1 MRVPA
6 ESGRGSTHGYDL
18 SSRDSLC
25 HTLTGS
31 QNRRLRHLQGISVR
45 NLALTPLATRVRDKT
60 IDDDNIPNNL
70 KTPSK
75 VLSQNETQPLHPS
88 RSFTDLKSH
97 ASKDD
102 DTNKESPMRPRRRS
116 TLFWNDPNPRTR
128 QVKFEDVINNRMVDS
143 FFSLHCEDLDEPV
156 YISEVVER
164 ANNPNFRSFDLNL
177 CGPYVSRMDEL
188 TLKIWTKT
196 AEMPEH
202 ILLVE
207 LKVHLRYLQFL
218 GKTLESFHQPL
229 PANSILFHFSDGVY
243 SNLTDLP
250 PIEAPLQAARQTA
263 TADGTALSSSSY
275 DALMKLA
282 NLDECVQDALAT
294 REKLESQIS
303 SILQPKEGPLNVTT
317 AAAESMEKLAL
328 TKNYVAMERKRVRA
342 AVKRKED
349 LAASIK
355 SRKEAMVQGRAS
367 QTKIQSHLPEAQERL
382 VTSEHLLNQT
392 SEDVKGQVRRI
403 AEDLLTIYPIEPIPD
418 KALAFTIA
426 GLALPN
432 SCFEDIDREVVAA
445 ALGHAAHLVYLLSF
459 YLSAALPYP
468 VNANGSTS
476 FIQDPIS
483 ASLPARTYPLYPV
496 SVQYRFEYAVFLL
509 NKDIEYI
516 LSKQGL
522 RVLDIRHTLP
532 NLKYLLYV
540 LTAGTSEIPARKA
553 GGVRAL
559 VAGRLTP
566 NLSRRGSM
574 ESAASGELVQPRK
587 AWELVSKMNGS
598 LSSDRTKKS
607 LPTLA

>member
-1 MRVPA
+1 
-6 ESGRGSTHGYDL
+6 
-18 SSRDSLC
+18 
-25 HTLTGS
+25 
-31 QNRRLRHLQGISVR
+31 
-45 NLALTPLATRVRDKT
+45 
-60 IDDDNIPNNL
+60 
-70 KTPSK
+70 
-75 VLSQNETQPLHPS
+75 
-88 RSFTDLKSH
+88 
-97 ASKDD
+97 
-102 DTNKESPMRPRRRS
+102 MRPRRRS

-128 QVKFEDVINNRMVDS
+128 QVKLEDITNNRMVDT
-143 FFSLHCEDLDEPV
+143 FFSLHCEGLDEPV

-207 LKVHLRYLQFL
+207 LKVHLRSLQFL

-250 PIEAPLQAARQTA
+250 PIEAPLQAARQRA
-263 TADGTALSSSSY
+263 TADGTVLSSSSY
-275 DALMKLA
+275 DTLMKLA

-303 SILQPKEGPLNVTT
+303 SILQPKEGPLNVTS

-349 LAASIK
+349 LTASIK
-355 SRKEAMVQGRAS
+355 SRKEAMVQGRAN
-367 QTKIQSHLPEAQERL
+367 QRKIQSHLPEAQERL
-382 VTSEHLLNQT
+382 VTSEHLLNKN
-392 SEDVKGQVRRI
+392 SEEVKGQVRRI

-566 NLSRRGSM
+566 NLSRRGSV

>member
-1 MRVPA
+1 
-6 ESGRGSTHGYDL
+6 
-18 SSRDSLC
+18 
-25 HTLTGS
+25 
-31 QNRRLRHLQGISVR
+31 VR
-45 NLALTPLATRVRDKT
+45 NLVVTPPAIRARGKT
-60 IDDDNIPNNL
+60 IDDDDIPNTL
-70 KTPSK
+70 QTASK
-75 VLSQNETQPLHPS
+75 ILSQKENHLLHSS
-88 RSFTDLKSH
+88 RSFTDLQSH
-97 ASKDD
+97 ASKDGSA
-102 DTNKESPMRPRRRS
+102 NKEPAMRPRRRS

-128 QVKFEDVINNRMVDS
+128 QFKLEDIINSRMADS

-164 ANNPNFRSFDLNL
+164 ANNPSFRSFDLNL

-196 AEMPEH
+196 GEMPEH

-207 LKVHLRYLQFL
+207 LQVHLRSLQFL

-229 PANSILFHFSDGVY
+229 PANSILFHFPDGVY

-250 PIEAPLQAARQTA
+250 PLETPLQASGQKT
-263 TADGTALSSSSY
+263 TADGTALPSSSY

-303 SILQPKEGPLNVTT
+303 SILQKNEGSLNITSDAV
-317 AAAESMEKLAL
+317 AAQEKLAL
-328 TKNYVAMERKRVRA
+328 TKSYAALERKRVRA
-342 AVKRKED
+342 AIKQKEE
-349 LAASIK
+349 LIASIK
-355 SRKEAMVQGRAS
+355 TRKEAMVQGRTN
-367 QTKIQSHLPEAQERL
+367 QEKIRSHLPEAQERL
-382 VTSEHLLNQT
+382 VSSEHLLNQNA
-392 SEDVKGQVRRI
+392 EEMKGQIRRI

-418 KALAFTIA
+418 KPLAFTIA
-426 GLALPN
+426 GLTLPN
-432 SCFEDIDREVVAA
+432 SSFEDIDREEVAA
-445 ALGHAAHLVYLLSF
+445 ALGHTAHLVYLLSF

-509 NKDIEYI
+509 NKDIEYL

-559 VAGRLTP
+559 ISGKMTP
-566 NLSRRGSM
+566 NLSRRGSV

-587 AWELVSKMNGS
+587 AWESVSKMNVS
-598 LSSDRTKKS
+598 LASDKVKKPLS
-607 LPTLA
+607 AMG